1 MELIKSVLE
10 EPIDPL
16 EQEEVKVSF
25 KPSEEDEVESA
36 IEEEVVVKDITKNKK
51 TKYCICRFSDE
62 QRLLTMVFKSI
73 HKPTKW

>member
-51 TKYCICRFSDE
+51 TKYAIPTLDFSK
-62 QRLLTMVFKSI
+62 LKVTSSKSE
-73 HKPTKW
+73 KKNA